1 MHNKLTLEYQFF
13 CIISAD
19 KICFLVDDICFSG
32 KIYSIIKYFKTFVI
46 FWENE

>member
-19 KICFLVDDICFSG
+19 KICFLVDNICFSG
-32 KIYSIIKYFKTFVI
+32 KIYSIIKCF
-46 FWENE
+46 ENVCHFCEK